1 MKNIIKKVLI
11 LLSIIIFTY
20 SCKNNTGVSK
30 YQGTYRGSVNTTLI
44 LERQLIVNTATV
56 KVDENSAINVMMEGG
71 NIYDKNVNIVNE
83 ELTKVNDDSYN
94 AQKDGNNYVFDF
106 NKDYLSL
113 TITNTDNTIT
123 EGKLSKV
130 Q

>member
-1 MKNIIKKVLI
+1 MRNIVKFLI
-11 LLSIIIFTY
+11 LLSIIIFIY

-30 YQGTYRGSVNTTLI
+30 YQGTYEGLTVTRQNTK
-44 LERQLIVNTATV
+44 QLPNNKTTV
-56 KVDENSAINVMMEGG
+56 KVSENESINVIMEGG
-71 NIYDKNVNIVNE
+71 NIYDKNVDIAKE
-83 ELTKVNDDSYN
+83 ELTKVNDDTYN
-94 AQKDGNNYVFDF
+94 AQKDRNTYTFDF
-106 NKDYLSL
+106 YKDYLSL

>member
-1 MKNIIKKVLI
+1 
-11 LLSIIIFTY
+11 
-20 SCKNNTGVSK
+20 
-30 YQGTYRGSVNTTLI
+30 
-44 LERQLIVNTATV
+44 
-56 KVDENSAINVMMEGG
+56 MEGE
-71 NIYDKNVNIVNE
+71 NVYDKNVNIVNE

-94 AQKDGNNYVFDF
+94 SQKDGNNYVFDF